1 LQAQSATASL
11 PAGAAASAWQAAGAA
26 SPPAQWKL
34 AAHGAQRPSA
44 SRAKPGRQAQK
55 PVSGDTEDLHPSS
68 EHTHWLW
75 LVAPACGVVE
85 PGGHGVQLVRLIVGA

>member
-11 PAGAAASAWQAAGAA
+11 PAGEAASDGQAAG
-26 SPPAQWKL
+26 
-34 AAHGAQRPSA
+34 
-44 SRAKPGRQAQK
+44 
-55 PVSGDTEDLHPSS
+55 SGDTAARQPAS

-85 PGGHGVQLVRLIVGA
+85 PGGHGVQLVRPIVGA

>member
-11 PAGAAASAWQAAGAA
+11 AAGLLLDAGQAAGAA

-34 AAHGAQRPSA
+34 AAHGVQRPSA

-55 PVSGDTEDLHPSS
+55 PVSGDTAARQPAS

-85 PGGHGVQLVRLIVGA
+85 PGGHGVQLVRPIVGA